1 MRIMLPHNIRTD
13 VPQEYKTLWHCVLL
27 RAAIY
32 RGDRKNGNAHS
43 SFIFNE
49 KEHIDE
55 RYF

>member
-1 MRIMLPHNIRTD
+1 MRIMLPHIIRTD

-32 RGDRKNGNAHS
+32 RGTVKTETPTF
-43 SFIFNE
+43 SFIFSE
-49 KEHIDE
+49 KEHTGE